1 LDCPLEARQQNS
13 LSGLS
18 PAQRPEA
25 IPRRLPG
32 KTTAPQ
38 RNCGGQP
45 PAELIAH
52 LTVALSRYLRQ
63 LRGGGGR
70 VPVQVEALVT
80 FLTDTVSARRDLTV
94 LDSWGAASD
103 HAIMPR
109 RLLLTKSDAAKLL
122 GISLRTIERVISAG
136 RLPLV
141 HVEGAARVRVTDL
154 EAYVQGLE
162 ADSGHKPVTQVVGG

>member
-1 LDCPLEARQQNS
+1 LL
-13 LSGLS
+13 

-25 IPRRLPG
+25 ISKHFPG

-38 RNCGGQP
+38 RNGGGQP

-63 LRGGGGR
+63 LRTDGGR
-70 VPVQVEALVT
+70 VPVQVEALVA
-80 FLTDTVSARRDLTV
+80 FLTDTARARHDLP
-94 LDSWGAASD
+94 DSWRATSD
-103 HAIMPR
+103 HSILPR
-109 RLLLTKSDAAKLL
+109 RLLLTKSDAAELL

-141 HVEGAARVRVTDL
+141 HVEGAARVRVADL

-162 ADSGHKPVTQVVGG
+162 ADSGHKSVTQVVSR